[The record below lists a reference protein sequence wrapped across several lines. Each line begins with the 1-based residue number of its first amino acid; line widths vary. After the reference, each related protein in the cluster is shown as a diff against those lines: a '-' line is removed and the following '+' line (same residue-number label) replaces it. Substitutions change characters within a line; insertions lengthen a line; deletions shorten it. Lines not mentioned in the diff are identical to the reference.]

1 MTTTT
6 DPERATT
13 TEPVRSV
20 TAEPGGTATADSA
33 GLSTTDRVGAAFF
46 DVDET
51 LISCKS
57 MLSFLAFHWGREGR
71 APARLTAARAALG
84 HQLRSGVPREQVNR
98 AYYRLLRGSRER
110 DLEESGRLWFARER
124 ARDLF
129 HPPVRE
135 ALRQHHRA
143 GHLTILLSGSFA
155 SCLAPI
161 SRSVGAD
168 LLICTTPEATDG
180 ILTGDLV
187 DRPMIGAAKAEA
199 ARRVMTAFGLDPAD
213 CHAYADDAS
222 DLPLLAAV
230 GHPVVVGSDPVLA
243 SRAALDNWRRLPS
256 PAMSGLLAPAA

>member
-6 DPERATT
+6 DPDR
-13 TEPVRSV
+13 P
-20 TAEPGGTATADSA
+20 DS
-33 GLSTTDRVGAAFF
+33 AAFF

-57 MLSFLAFHWGREGR
+57 MLSFLAFHWDREGR
-71 APARLTAARAALG
+71 TPARLTAARAALG

-98 AYYRLLRGSRER
+98 AYYRLLHGSHER
-110 DLEESGRLWFARER
+110 DLEESGRLWFAREH
-124 ARDLF
+124 ARGLF

-135 ALRQHHRA
+135 ALRRHHRA

-155 SCLAPI
+155 ACLAPI

-168 LLICTTPEATDG
+168 LLICTAPEVNDG

-187 DRPMIGAAKAEA
+187 DRPVIGGAKADA
-199 ARRVMTAFGLDPAD
+199 AHRVMRTFGLDPAD

-222 DLPLLAAV
+222 DLPLLSSV
-230 GHPVVVGSDPVLA
+230 GHPVVVGSDPVLTA
-243 SRAALDNWRRLPS
+243 RAALGNWPRLPS
-256 PAMSGLLAPAA
+256 PAMSGLLTPAA